1 MIRLLVLALAASVQ
15 QVLILAN
22 ILALDQASKIT
33 GYAIFKN
40 GVYLKHGTIES
51 NHSDLGIR
59 LHHLRDE
66 LMLLINDYNI
76 DEVIF
81 EDIQLQ
87 DNIGNNVATFKTLA
101 EVMGV
106 IIELLTELN
115 IPYTSVLAGEW
126 RKRLSIGTGGNTRK
140 AQKQKAQNYIR
151 NKYTL
156 TVSEDEADALCIGTY
171 RIMDDEKKNAFD
183 WA

>member
-1 MIRLLVLALAASVQ
+1 MIRLLVLALAALVQ

-59 LHHLRDE
+59 LQYLRDE
-66 LMLLINDYNI
+66 LMLLINNYNI

-106 IIELLTELN
+106 IIVTLTDLN
-115 IPYTSVLAGEW
+115 VSYTSVLSSEW
-126 RKRLSIGTGGNTRK
+126 RKRLSLGTGGNTRK
-140 AQKQKAQNYIR
+140 VQKQKAQIYIK
-151 NKYTL
+151 NKYGL
-156 TVSEDEADALCIGTY
+156 NVSEDEADALCIGTY

-183 WA
+183 WT

>member
-1 MIRLLVLALAASVQ
+1 
-15 QVLILAN
+15 
-22 ILALDQASKIT
+22 
-33 GYAIFKN
+33 
-40 GVYLKHGTIES
+40 
-51 NHSDLGIR
+51 
-59 LHHLRDE
+59 
-66 LMLLINDYNI
+66 
-76 DEVIF
+76 
-81 EDIQLQ
+81 
-87 DNIGNNVATFKTLA
+87 
-101 EVMGV
+101 MGV

-140 AQKQKAQNYIR
+140 VQKQKAQNYIR

-156 TVSEDEADALCIGTY
+156 NVSEDEADALCIGTY

>member
-1 MIRLLVLALAASVQ
+1 MAIKHIKEYYQQICDQYMQMLAEIKDFEEEARLLKD
-15 QVLILAN
+15 LI
-22 ILALDQASKIT
+22 
-33 GYAIFKN
+33 KN
-40 GVYLKHGTIES
+40 
-51 NHSDLGIR
+51 N
-59 LHHLRDE
+59 
-66 LMLLINDYNI
+66 NI
-76 DEVIF
+76 DLVAF

-115 IPYTSVLAGEW
+115 IPYASVLAGEW

-140 AQKQKAQNYIR
+140 AQKQKAQNYIQK
-151 NKYTL
+151 KYAL

-183 WA
+183 WT